1 MRNKIAN
8 VVWGLVFVILGVG
21 IAGDVME
28 LWDFRVFFSGW
39 WTLFIIIPC
48 LISIIRSGINV
59 GATTGLIIGVM
70 LLAAHYVRFDI
81 NVWRLIIPIIL
92 IVIGLK
98 IIFQGATRKTIKVDK
113 SVYVDGNADG
123 YTEGQSGGQG
133 EFYNYNRREYSSVFA
148 SNNVRVTDHFIGTN
162 LNAIF
167 GSVVLDLRE
176 AVIDKD
182 VEISATAVFGGI
194 DIFVP
199 MGINVKVNNIPIFG
213 GVSNK
218 TGYTPDPNAPTIYL
232 NSTTMFGGI
241 DIK

>member
-28 LWDFRVFFSGW
+28 LWNFRVFFPGW

-48 LISIIRSGINV
+48 LISIIRSGISV

-70 LLAAHYVRFDI
+70 LLAAQYVRFDI
-81 NVWRLIIPIIL
+81 NVWRLIIPVIL

-113 SVYVDGNADG
+113 SVYIGGHTD
-123 YTEGQSGGQG
+123 GQSDGQG
-133 EFYNYNRREYSSVFA
+133 EFHKSNRQEYSSVFA
-148 SNNVRVTDHFIGTN
+148 SNNVKVTDQFLGTN
-162 LNAIF
+162 LNAVF
-167 GSVVLDLRE
+167 GAVVLDLRE
-176 AVIDKD
+176 AVINSD

-199 MGINVKVNNIPIFG
+199 IGINVKVNNIPIFG

-218 TGYTPDPNAPTIYL
+218 TGYTPEPGAPTIYL